1 MSDYALSQNGTVT
14 IETLPSWKTFFD
26 KYVTGAEASV
36 GSIMTLGTR
45 LIPAANFETEE
56 GMRAIYEMLLSFLP
70 VASPNIILGTP
81 FLYKHTESSTS
92 VTPAWRNS
100 IWHVSIFQLPLRMDL
115 HPRMSLYSLPCMMPG
130 ISTQPLHRKLWLT
143 RISAISFN
151 LCGISRPTREL
162 ISTRAI
168 FMNPT
173 IHIPSGATTI
183 PACFQLRK
191 NTIPMVFWTVG
202 NVLDGRVQMILGS
215 RVILKTSRCGSH
227 IGISLIW

>member
-100 IWHVSIFQLPLRMDL
+100 IWHLAMHDAWNFNTTTAQKVVA
-115 HPRMSLYSLPCMMPG
+115 YKN
-130 ISTQPLHRKLWLT
+130 ISNIVQSMRD
-143 RISAISFN
+143 ISPN
-151 LCGISRPTREL
+151 
-162 ISTRAI
+162 
-168 FMNPT
+168 
-173 IHIPSGATTI
+173 SGAYFNEGDLYESNHTHSFWGHNYPRLLSI
-183 PACFQLRK
+183 KKKYDPHGLLDCWQCVGWKGANDPRFSCYLK
-191 NTIPMVFWTVG
+191 N
-202 NVLDGRVQMILGS
+202 
-215 RVILKTSRCGSH
+215 
-227 IGISLIW
+227 